1 MKYWTLLNKGY
12 NNSRIFGHG
21 VHFATEPSDSSDD
34 ASGAS
39 GGGSG
44 DNGEPT
50 IDELKEALAKAQ
62 GERDAAIIRADKNKR
77 SLDTALKDLSAEKK
91 KNRDSLSADQIAAA
105 EKQELLDRIAELEA
119 QTRTSGYTKRLMG
132 LGLAE
137 DKASSLASLLPP
149 FAEEDNADAF
159 FTGLAEFIAGA
170 TKTAGEEAVQKL
182 IKDHHVDI
190 SGGSGRK
197 ETNIAVERAKAL
209 ASGRTAVSTDILKN
223 YM

>member
-44 DNGEPT
+44 EGGELS
-50 IDELKEALAKAQ
+50 IDELREALAKAQ

-105 EKQELLDRIAELEA
+105 EKQELLDRIAELET

-182 IKDHHVDI
+182 IKDNHIDI